1 MPAIPVDSDRLGAI
15 AAGHV
20 EPVFP
25 WVEGPDGKRRP
36 GTDQE
41 RDEAT
46 GLPLWTVH
54 VMIAG
59 GDRPELAQVRVP
71 SKDCPAPTPLAPIGF
86 ERLVV
91 NVRVNRASGA
101 LGSYWS
107 ASGLA
112 DPRRQGHQPK
122 EQQHAA

>member
-1 MPAIPVDSDRLGAI
+1 MPALPIDSERLGAI

-20 EPVFP
+20 EPVMP
-25 WVEGPDGKRRP
+25 WIEGPDGKRRP

-71 SKDCPAPTPLAPIGF
+71 SRECPAPTPLAPIAF
-86 ERLVV
+86 ERLVCTT
-91 NVRVNRASGA
+91 RVNRATGQLAAYWGA
-101 LGSYWS
+101 
-107 ASGLA
+107 AGLA

-122 EQQHAA
+122 QEQAA